1 MFTRVLTSE
10 KNIGGKVPNNH
21 NLKELKGGSDFLDR
35 SLETFVLKPKDLEL
49 MRWWATDEH
58 KKDDRELHHPSDTQ

>member
-1 MFTRVLTSE
+1 MFTRVATGE
-10 KNIGGKVPNNH
+10 KNNGGKVQNNH
-21 NLKELKGGSDFLDR
+21 NLKELKEGSDFLDR